1 MRTFA
6 LTKLKTNKIMEEK
19 TYTIKNKELYYLLFS
34 ELLKHYGNA
43 FVNELYNANCIK
55 QGDNDIF
62 IKCVLQGDVLWND
75 VLCKNFIK
83 EYLIEDKVNEYVSHQ
98 NFGIFIDEKT
108 YKLDGSRG
116 FLQVCKKY
124 ATVLYRLYRKH
135 NGLKYSDLDKS
146 CKTPFILYSSVND
159 YLFACFIIRELAT
172 PITPQALNHIMT
184 YYVQRFY
191 LPNYNPKDIE
201 EYHLSNPIEFDHI
214 MCKNGT
220 YKTVK
225 QNLDNINEWR
235 KSIENK

>member
-1 MRTFA
+1 M
-6 LTKLKTNKIMEEK
+6 
-19 TYTIKNKELYYLLFS
+19 
-34 ELLKHYGNA
+34 
-43 FVNELYNANCIK
+43 
-55 QGDNDIF
+55 
-62 IKCVLQGDVLWND
+62 
-75 VLCKNFIK
+75 
-83 EYLIEDKVNEYVSHQ
+83 
-98 NFGIFIDEKT
+98 
-108 YKLDGSRG
+108 
-116 FLQVCKKY
+116 CKKY

-135 NGLKYSDLDKS
+135 NGLKYNDLGKS

-159 YLFACFIIRELAT
+159 YLFACFIAKELAT

>member
-6 LTKLKTNKIMEEK
+6 LTKLKANKIMEEK

-43 FVNELYNANCIK
+43 FMNELYNANCIK
-55 QGDNDIF
+55 HGVSDIF
-62 IKCVLQGDVLWND
+62 VKCALLGDVLWND
-75 VLCKNFIK
+75 VLCKHFIK
-83 EYLIEDKVNEYVSHQ
+83 DCLIEDRVNEYVSHQ
-98 NFGIFIDEKT
+98 NFGIFMNKKT
-108 YKLDGSRG
+108 YELDGGRG
-116 FLQVCKKY
+116 VLQVCKKY
-124 ATVLYRLYRKH
+124 ATVLYRLYRKY

-146 CKTPFILYSSVND
+146 CKTPFFVYFSIND
-159 YLFACFIIRELAT
+159 FYYTDYIVRELAT

>member
-1 MRTFA
+1 ME
-6 LTKLKTNKIMEEK
+6 TK
-19 TYTIKNKELYYLLFS
+19 YTIKNKELYYLLFS

-55 QGDNDIF
+55 QGVNDF
-62 IKCVLQGDVLWND
+62 FVKCALQGDVLWCED

-83 EYLIEDKVNEYVSHQ
+83 EYLIEDKVNEYVSHI
-98 NFGIFIDEKT
+98 NFGIFIDKKT
-108 YKLDGSRG
+108 YELDGSRG
-116 FLQVCKKY
+116 VIQICKKY

-135 NGLKYSDLDKS
+135 NGLKYSDLGKS

-159 YLFACFIIRELAT
+159 YLFACFIAKELAT

-184 YYVQRFY
+184 YFVQRFY

-201 EYHLSNPIEFDHI
+201 EYHLSNPIEFDHL